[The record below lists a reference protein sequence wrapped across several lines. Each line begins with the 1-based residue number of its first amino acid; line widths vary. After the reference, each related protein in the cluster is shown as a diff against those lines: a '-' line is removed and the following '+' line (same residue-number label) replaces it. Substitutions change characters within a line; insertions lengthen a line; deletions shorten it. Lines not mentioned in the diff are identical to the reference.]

1 MASST
6 PPLGGGVP
14 LGPGQEG
21 TPKRTPP
28 VDFDK
33 SPMAQSKQQAE
44 TTQFLTKV
52 VGSID
57 DFKEPVAEILAAFA
71 DNNIWG
77 LTILCNY

>member
-14 LGPGQEG
+14 LGPGREG
-21 TPKRTPP
+21 TPKKTPP

-33 SPMAQSKQQAE
+33 SPMAQSKRKAE
-44 TTQFLTKV
+44 TTAFLKSVIT
-52 VGSID
+52 SID
-57 DFKEPVAEILAAFA
+57 AFKEPVAEILAAFD
-71 DNNIWG
+71 DNSIWG